1 MTKVSRIPLR
11 GDVWDRIF
19 NLFVETT
26 ASFKDK
32 AELSS
37 FINDLYSPTEKIM
50 LAKRLAAAVLL
61 AKGHNYLGI
70 RRALRIS
77 DPTIAKI
84 SMKIKY
90 SDGGLK
96 NAVEKIL
103 TKQSAQIFWKEIEE
117 LFDLPVKGNLK
128 SPERFIRKLKREK
141 EVSRIKNEF

>member
-11 GDVWDRIF
+11 NDVWNRIF
-19 NLFVETT
+19 NLFVDTT

-32 AELSS
+32 DALSS
-37 FINDLYSPTEKIM
+37 FIDDLYSPTEKIM

-61 AKGHNYLGI
+61 YKGHDYQSIGRILK
-70 RRALRIS
+70 IS

-96 NAVEKIL
+96 KAVEKIL
-103 TKQSAQIFWKEIEE
+103 VKQSAQILWKEIED
-117 LFDLPVKGNLK
+117 LFDLPTKGNLK
-128 SPERFIRKLKREK
+128 SPERFYRKLKRKRKISEI
-141 EVSRIKNEF
+141 RNEF

>member
-19 NLFVETT
+19 NLFVDTT
-26 ASFKDK
+26 ASFNDK
-32 AELSS
+32 ATLSS
-37 FINDLYSPTEKIM
+37 FIDDLYSPTEKIM

-61 AKGHNYLGI
+61 AKGHDYQSIG
-70 RRALRIS
+70 RVLRIS

-96 NAVEKIL
+96 KAVEKIL
-103 TKQSAQIFWKEIEE
+103 TKQSAQIFWKEIED
-117 LFDLPVKGNLK
+117 LFDLPTKGNLK
-128 SPERFIRKLKREK
+128 SPERFVRKLKRTGEI
-141 EVSRIKNEF
+141 SRIKNEF